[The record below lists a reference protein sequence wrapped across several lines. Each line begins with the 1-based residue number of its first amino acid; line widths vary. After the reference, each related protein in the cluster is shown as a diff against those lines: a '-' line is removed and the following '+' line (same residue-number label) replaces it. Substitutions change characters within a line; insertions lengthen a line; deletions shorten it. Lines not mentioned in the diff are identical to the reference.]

1 MQACMHACW
10 PCTPLVIVYT
20 IFPAAMHFFLLF
32 FLFFFLFSSLLCCL
46 LLRLLACMTCICMRI
61 PTYLSLNSLLTATA
75 TIRKKSSSPA
85 GLSIVSCFLFVYS
98 IELLLLVSRCW
109 CCCWYTVP
117 GIVCVVLAF
126 YAGSGFCFDHY
137 HHHFTEFIHICTHIL
152 PPTHPRP
159 PLTHTFG
166 HCIANSIEHPF
177 ADNPPNTS
185 LSLPFSNRS
194 RYSYIVLW
202 KCIAALKCNR
212 WSPSNSRLFVLFLF
226 VLAVVLLFMLPPL
239 ALAGRVHSLFSAA
252 LELFIEMLAPFWL
265 ESWKLFFFSAL
276 LRWVFVLLELSGRSI
291 VCTACD
297 WVLNRLPL
305 VFFCVHLAKVWVEL
319 HGTLFS
325 NILLLCICF
334 CCCWCCCCCFP
345 PPPKFL
351 FKLIAFPTSFFFVY
365 YFILSS
371 N

>member
-1 MQACMHACW
+1 M
-10 PCTPLVIVYT
+10 PGRV
-20 IFPAAMHFFLLF
+20 LF
-32 FLFFFLFSSLLCCL
+32 
-46 LLRLLACMTCICMRI
+46 R
-61 PTYLSLNSLLTATA
+61 P
-75 TIRKKSSSPA
+75 
-85 GLSIVSCFLFVYS
+85 
-98 IELLLLVSRCW
+98 
-109 CCCWYTVP
+109 
-117 GIVCVVLAF
+117 
-126 YAGSGFCFDHY
+126 
-137 HHHFTEFIHICTHIL
+137 L
-152 PPTHPRP
+152 PPSLYRIHSHLHSHSTSHSPPPTTH
-159 PLTHTFG
+159 THTFG

-226 VLAVVLLFMLPPL
+226 VLAVLPPL
-239 ALAGRVHSLFSAA
+239 ALAGGVHSLFSAA

-265 ESWKLFFFSAL
+265 ESWKLFFSAL

-305 VFFCVHLAKVWVEL
+305 VFFVHLAKVWVEL

-334 CCCWCCCCCFP
+334 CCCCWCCCCFP